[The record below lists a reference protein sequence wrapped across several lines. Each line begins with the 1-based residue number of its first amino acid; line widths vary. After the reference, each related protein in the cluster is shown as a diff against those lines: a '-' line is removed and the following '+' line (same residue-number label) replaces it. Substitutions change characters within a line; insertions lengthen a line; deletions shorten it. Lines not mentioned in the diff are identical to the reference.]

1 MFIWQSR
8 DQISSQSC
16 SRRRGRP
23 ESSCPALFP
32 PTHRPRSEVEKS
44 SWDQN
49 QQSTTVLNSHLQGCW
64 YWDNEET
71 AWQGKHLSTDQ
82 LTTKISESGPHK
94 MIFCNFWP
102 IAHCIVWS
110 AGELDSPDRQGGFFH
125 QGGAAGVQTKCSFFF
140 ISKNFEIGQKI
151 LFYKFSS
158 DLQPTGKRED
168 LIPQLH
174 HVPQPGWG
182 NKSFSAYL
190 ETKS

>member
-1 MFIWQSR
+1 MKIRERACSNDHQVTLSFLDTWTIADLSQEGNMFIWQSR

-102 IAHCIVWS
+102 IAHCLKCRWTWFPWS
-110 AGELDSPDRQGGFFH
+110 ARRILSPRRS
-125 QGGAAGVQTKCSFFF
+125 CR
-140 ISKNFEIGQKI
+140 
-151 LFYKFSS
+151 SS
-158 DLQPTGKRED
+158 
-168 LIPQLH
+168 
-174 HVPQPGWG
+174 
-182 NKSFSAYL
+182 NKM
-190 ETKS
+190 